1 MRIIIEEQG
10 QVCRFQSVIPRI
22 GKQTLS
28 AAGIATRVC
37 DYNFN
42 PIVSNERQYH
52 VFEDVKKEV
61 HILWAFL
68 LSH

>member
-1 MRIIIEEQG
+1 MFIEKQG
-10 QVCRFQSVIPRI
+10 ASLPISVSDPLNRPTNLIRRRDRHPCLRP
-22 GKQTLS
+22 
-28 AAGIATRVC
+28 
-37 DYNFN
+37 YNFN
-42 PIVSNERQYH
+42 PIVSKERQYH